1 MSRLYSPSEWVAP
14 LVPLLSLLVLP
25 LGPLLFPK
33 PYLFLLFAYF
43 TVFLYTQVNHVCK
56 FYLTSCKIRATINR
70 WNKRQ
75 SLKATTQ
82 HYPLQNTSVTSRQ
95 GSPNPTRERNNNNN
109 NGNNVITT
117 SITAT
122 YGDDHI
128 DELEQLQYCDDPGYV
143 HAFIIPNYCEP
154 EGLLKDTIGRI
165 ANHRNAKTHYVII
178 MAMEQSEPDWELK
191 GQRLASTFTDRFAH
205 FIITG
210 HPANI
215 PGESRGKGS
224 NVAYGARHGC
234 AELLRRGV
242 DRRRVILTVTD
253 SDSAIPE
260 LYVHE
265 VEQALNREEDP
276 HYLLLA
282 PPIFFSRNC
291 YDVPAAVRVTDITW
305 SAMVMSNLSNSRG
318 LSFPCSTYSLSMM
331 LAERVDYWD
340 TDANAVGE
348 DMHMWLKCF
357 FKTNGQV
364 RTAPIYVPINLT
376 NVETEGYLSNVNARY
391 VQAKRHYNGVADVAY
406 TLKNAFT
413 SHHRGAPKGSL
424 LDDASNGLV
433 LAASSSVSW
442 LDKITVCFLILE
454 AHMIPATSGWLM
466 FAAVPLMQFLL
477 FPPISTLALVD
488 PDQNPI
494 LTSDFYAQLWNM
506 VKIITVLLPFP
517 LFGTLAVYEHL
528 HRSID
533 RDFLQKSKAES
544 RQWKHLLDYATLP
557 VAAWLFMTLPSTLA
571 CVKRLSQAEQQ
582 YIVSEKLFR
591 EDTVMMDDIPHDRL
605 NEEKMIM
612 VGAN

>member
-1 MSRLYSPSEWVAP
+1 MSRLHSPSEWVAP
-14 LVPLLSLLVLP
+14 LVPLLSLLILP
-25 LGPLLFPK
+25 LGPLLFPRV
-33 PYLFLLFAYF
+33 YLFLLFTYF

-56 FYLTSCKIRATINR
+56 FYMTSCKIQATISKWNR
-70 WNKRQ
+70 RSASHHIEQ
-75 SLKATTQ
+75 QPATT
-82 HYPLQNTSVTSRQ
+82 SRN
-95 GSPNPTRERNNNNN
+95 GSPNLTRERNNNLALDDMDD
-109 NGNNVITT
+109 IEQQLDLYEDP
-117 SITAT
+117 T
-122 YGDDHI
+122 YIHT
-128 DELEQLQYCDDPGYV
+128 
-143 HAFIIPNYCEP
+143 FIIPNYCEP
-154 EGLLKDTIGRI
+154 EGLLKDTIGRM
-165 ANHRNAKTHYVII
+165 ANHRNAKTHYAII
-178 MAMEQSEPDWELK
+178 MAMEQSESEWEQK
-191 GQRLASTFTDRFAH
+191 GQRLASVFADRFAY
-205 FIITG
+205 FIVTG

-224 NVAYGARHGC
+224 NVAYAARNGC

-260 LYVHE
+260 LYVRE
-265 VEQALNREEDP
+265 VEDALHRADDP

-291 YDVPAAVRVTDITW
+291 YEVPAAVRVTDITW

-331 LAERVDYWD
+331 LAERVGYWD
-340 TDANAVGE
+340 TDADAVGE

-376 NVETEGYLSNVNARY
+376 NVQTEGYLSNVNARY

-413 SHHRGAPKGSL
+413 RHRGAPKGSL
-424 LDDASNGLV
+424 LDDASSGLA
-433 LAASSSVSW
+433 LAATSSVSW
-442 LDKITVCFLILE
+442 LDKVTVCFLILE

-477 FPPISTLALVD
+477 FPPFSALALVD
-488 PDQNPI
+488 PAQNPI

-517 LFGTLAVYEHL
+517 LFGTLAIYEQL
-528 HRSID
+528 HRAID
-533 RDFLQKSKAES
+533 REFLQKSKSES
-544 RQWKHLLDYATLP
+544 RQWKHLLDYTNLP

-571 CVKRLSQAEQQ
+571 CVKRLSQVEQQ
-582 YIVSEKLFR
+582 YIVSEKLFKD
-591 EDTVMMDDIPHDRL
+591 EDTVMIMDDLRQEFPEQKVNL
-605 NEEKMIM
+605 
-612 VGAN
+612 VVAAAAS

>member
-14 LVPLLSLLVLP
+14 LVPLLSLFILP

-33 PYLFLLFAYF
+33 SYLFLLFTYF

-56 FYLTSCKIRATINR
+56 FYMTSCKIRATIAK
-70 WNKRQ
+70 WNQR
-75 SLKATTQ
+75 LRATAVDQ
-82 HYPLQNTSVTSRQ
+82 QLEEHLQIQQQTCATSRQ
-95 GSPNPTRERNNNNN
+95 NSPSITRERNSNNNN
-109 NGNNVITT
+109 NDT
-117 SITAT
+117 
-122 YGDDHI
+122 DDRI
-128 DELEQLQYCDDPGYV
+128 QILDEIEQLQFYDDPAYI
-143 HAFIIPNYCEP
+143 HTFIIPNYCEP
-154 EGLLKDTIGRI
+154 DGLLKDTIERM
-165 ANHRNAKTHYVII
+165 ANHRNAKSHYAII
-178 MAMEQSEPDWELK
+178 MAMEQSESGWEAK
-191 GQRLASTFTDRFAH
+191 GQRFASIFTDRFAH
-205 FIITG
+205 FIVTG
-210 HPANI
+210 HPQNI

-260 LYVHE
+260 LYVRE
-265 VEQALNREEDP
+265 VEDKLNRADDP

-291 YDVPAAVRVTDITW
+291 YQVPAAVRVTDITW
-305 SAMVMSNLSNSRG
+305 SAMVMSNLSNSGG

-340 TDANAVGE
+340 TDADAVGE

-376 NVETEGYLSNVNARY
+376 NVQTEGYLSNVSARY

-413 SHHRGAPKGSL
+413 RHRGAPKGSL
-424 LDDASNGLV
+424 LDDASSGLAMV
-433 LAASSSVSW
+433 ASSSVSW
-442 LDKITVCFLILE
+442 MDKMTVCFLILE

-477 FPPISTLALVD
+477 FPPLSALALVD
-488 PDQNPI
+488 PAQNPI

-517 LFGTLAVYEHL
+517 LFGTLAVYEQL

-533 RDFLQKSKAES
+533 RDFLLKPKSES

-582 YIVSEKLFR
+582 YIVSEKLFQ
-591 EDTVMMDDIPHDRL
+591 DSVMDKDDDGH
-605 NEEKMIM
+605 EMATKT
-612 VGAN
+612 AT